1 MADDIK
7 PRIRVPANAR
17 KGEVIEVKTLITHA
31 MESGQR
37 KDAASGAVVPRKI
50 VNALDVTYNGK
61 PVFAARLEPA
71 IAANPYLSFHL
82 RVEES
87 GTLRFTW
94 RDDDGAQYTAEQKIE
109 LAG

>member
-7 PRIRVPANAR
+7 PRIRVPANPR
-17 KGEVIEVKTLITHA
+17 KGEVIEVRTLVTHA
-31 MESGQR
+31 MESGHR
-37 KDAASGAVVPRKI
+37 KDASGALVPRKI
-50 VNALDVTYNGK
+50 VNALEVTFNGS

-71 IAANPYLSFHL
+71 IAANPYLAFYM

-94 RDDDGAQYTAEQKIE
+94 RDDDGVQHTAEQKVE
-109 LAG
+109 LAA